1 MIKAIK
7 IKAGSILTWKEYSWF
22 EILCKG
28 RLKLLPNRA
37 WISTED
43 TTLLLDLKKMKD
55 LTIHEPKKPFSKN
68 ESEQLREEISAY
80 MIFQETFNNKGI
92 DYTELVQ
99 LINNV
104 RPDTIRYNG
113 NLVQLNW
120 YNYFKTTCYDN

>member
-55 LTIHEPKKPFSKN
+55 LTIYEPKKPFSKN